1 MSKKYTELYT
11 EMIMIKLYFK
21 QAFYLLRENKLLSS
35 ISIIG
40 TALAIAMI
48 MVIVITLRATIAPFA
63 PESHRDRM
71 LIFRYAGL
79 QNKSNITWQSNGPIA
94 YNTAKACFKEMTVPE
109 AVSITSAFQ
118 ETMLAAK
125 PAGEMESCSVLQT
138 DDAFWK
144 VFEFDFVSGKPY
156 DNADF
161 DAGAAK
167 AVISEDMARRLFGTS
182 EVVGKTFLLNHTA
195 YLISGVV
202 RSVSRLA
209 RYAYAQVWIPLS
221 STDAFTTAWGDE
233 KIMGIV
239 AVFILAKSKE
249 DFPAIHN
256 EADRL
261 KAVFMAGHPN
271 FDLLYRGQP
280 DTYFVAAQRYSANN
294 PPAVKEAVRQYILTL
309 LVLLIVPAVN
319 LSGLTLSRMRKR
331 LSEIGVRKAFGAPR
345 RELMIQVLSE
355 NMLYSLFGGIL
366 GLILSYIA
374 TFLLGGMLFSVDFMS
389 NGVEDLQTMCVDL
402 LFDPT
407 VFLLAF
413 LACFLL
419 NLLSA
424 AIPAWRITRTNVA
437 DAINER

>member
-79 QNKSNITWQSNGPIA
+79 QNKSNINWQSNGPIA

-402 LFDPT
+402 LFNPT

>member
-1 MSKKYTELYT
+1 
-11 EMIMIKLYFK
+11 MIKLYFK
-21 QAFYLLRENKLLSS
+21 QAFQLLKENKLLSS

-63 PESHRDRM
+63 PETHRDRM
-71 LIFRYAGL
+71 LVFRYAGL
-79 QNKSNITWQSNGPIA
+79 QNKSNVNWQSNGPIG
-94 YNTAKACFKEMTVPE
+94 YNTATACFKEMTVPE
-109 AVSITSAFQ
+109 AVTITNSFQ

-144 VFEFDFVSGKPY
+144 VFEFDFLSGKPY

-182 EVVGKTFLLNHTA
+182 EVVGKTFLLNHSA

-202 RSVSRLA
+202 RPVSKLA

-221 STDAFTTAWGDE
+221 STNAFTTTWGDE
-233 KIMGIV
+233 NIMGMV
-239 AVFILAKSKE
+239 SVFILAKSEK
-249 DFPAIHN
+249 DFPAIRN

-261 KAVFMAGHPN
+261 RAVFMAGHPN

-280 DTYFVAAQRYSANN
+280 DTYFVASQRYSANN
-294 PPAVKEAVRQYILTL
+294 PPAVKQAVRQYIITL

-345 RELMIQVLSE
+345 RELMMQVLSE
-355 NMLYSLFGGIL
+355 NMLYSLFGGIF
-366 GLILSYIA
+366 GLLLSYIA
-374 TFLLGGMLFSVDFMS
+374 AFLLGGMLFSVDFVS
-389 NGVEDLQTMCVDL
+389 DGVNDLRTMCVDL
-402 LFDPT
+402 LFDPV

-424 AIPAWRITRTNVA
+424 AIPAWRITRTNIV

>member
-79 QNKSNITWQSNGPIA
+79 QNKSNINWQSNGPIA

>member
-79 QNKSNITWQSNGPIA
+79 QNKSNINWQSNGPIA

-366 GLILSYIA
+366 GLVLSYVA
-374 TFLLGGMLFSVDFMS
+374 AFLLGGMLFSVDFMS

>member
-21 QAFYLLRENKLLSS
+21 QAFHLLRENKLLSS

-63 PESHRDRM
+63 PETHRDRM
-71 LIFRYAGL
+71 LIFRFAGL
-79 QNKSNITWQSNGPIA
+79 QNKSNVNWQSNGPIG
-94 YNTAKACFKEMTVPE
+94 YNTAKACFKAMTIPE
-109 AVSITSAFQ
+109 AVSISSISQ
-118 ETMLAAK
+118 ETMLSAK

-144 VFEFDFVSGKPY
+144 VFEFEFVSGKPY

-182 EVVGKTFLLNHTA
+182 EVVGKTFLLNHSA
-195 YLISGVV
+195 YIVCGVV
-202 RSVSRLA
+202 RPVSKLA
-209 RYAYAQVWIPLS
+209 KYAYAQVWIPLS
-221 STDAFTTAWGDE
+221 STNAFTDTWGDDN
-233 KIMGIV
+233 IMGMT
-239 AVFILAKSKE
+239 AVYILAKSKD
-249 DFPAIHN
+249 DFQAISQ

-261 KAVFMAGHPN
+261 RAIFMAGHPN
-271 FDLLYRGQP
+271 YDLLYRGQP

-331 LSEIGVRKAFGAPR
+331 ISEIGVRKAFGAPR
-345 RELMIQVLSE
+345 RELMMQVLSE

-366 GLILSYIA
+366 GLVLSYVA
-374 TFLLGGMLFSVDFMS
+374 AFLLGGMLFSVDFVS
-389 NGVEDLQTMCVDL
+389 NGVEDLQTMCIDL
-402 LFDPT
+402 LFDPV

-424 AIPAWRITRTNVA
+424 AIPAWKVTRTNIV

>member
-79 QNKSNITWQSNGPIA
+79 QNKSNINWQSNGPIA

-195 YLISGVV
+195 YLISGGV

>member
-1 MSKKYTELYT
+1 
-11 EMIMIKLYFK
+11 MIKLYFK
-21 QAFYLLRENKLLSS
+21 QAFKLLGENKLLSS

-79 QNKSNITWQSNGPIA
+79 QNKSNANWQSNGPIG

-202 RSVSRLA
+202 RPVSKLA

-221 STDAFTTAWGDE
+221 STDAFTATWGDE
-233 KIMGIV
+233 DIMGMV
-239 AVFILAKSKE
+239 AVFILAKSEK

-261 KAVFMAGHPN
+261 RGVYMAGHPN

-294 PPAVKEAVRQYILTL
+294 PPAVKQAVQQYILTL
-309 LVLLIVPAVN
+309 IVLLIVPAVN

-345 RELMIQVLSE
+345 RELMTQVLSE

-374 TFLLGGMLFSVDFMS
+374 AFLLGGMLFSVDFIS
-389 NGVEDLQTMCVDL
+389 NGVDDLRTMCIDL
-402 LFDPT
+402 LFDPA

-424 AIPAWRITRTNVA
+424 AIPAWRITRTNIV

>member
-1 MSKKYTELYT
+1 
-11 EMIMIKLYFK
+11 MIKLYFK
-21 QAFYLLRENKLLSS
+21 QAFYLLGENKLLSS

-40 TALAIAMI
+40 TALAIAMV

-79 QNKSNITWQSNGPIA
+79 QNKTNINWQSNGPIG

-144 VFEFDFVSGKPY
+144 VFKFDFVSGKPY

-202 RSVSRLA
+202 RSVSKLA

-221 STDAFTTAWGDE
+221 STDAFTMAWGDE
-233 KIMGIV
+233 NIMGMV
-239 AVFILAKSKE
+239 TVFILAKSKE

-294 PPAVKEAVRQYILTL
+294 PPAVKEAVRQYILTS

-374 TFLLGGMLFSVDFMS
+374 TFLLGGMLFSVDFVS

-424 AIPAWRITRTNVA
+424 AIPAWRITRTNIV

>member
-1 MSKKYTELYT
+1 
-11 EMIMIKLYFK
+11 MIKLYFK
-21 QAFYLLRENKLLSS
+21 QAFKLLGENKLLSS
-35 ISIIG
+35 ISIVG

-48 MVIVITLRATIAPFA
+48 MVIVITIRATIAPFA
-63 PESHRDRM
+63 PETHRDRM

-79 QNKSNITWQSNGPIA
+79 QNKSNANWQSNGPVG

-144 VFEFDFVSGKPY
+144 VFEFNFVSGKPY

-202 RSVSRLA
+202 RPVSKLA

-221 STDAFTTAWGDE
+221 STDAFTATWGDE
-233 KIMGIV
+233 DIMGMV
-239 AVFILAKSKE
+239 AVFILAKSEK

-261 KAVFMAGHPN
+261 RGVYMAGHPN

-294 PPAVKEAVRQYILTL
+294 PPAVKQAVQQYILTL

-345 RELMIQVLSE
+345 RELMTQVLSE
-355 NMLYSLFGGIL
+355 NMLYSLFGGVL

-374 TFLLGGMLFSVDFMS
+374 AFLLGGMLFSVDFMS
-389 NGVEDLQTMCVDL
+389 NGVDDLRTMCVDL
-402 LFDPT
+402 LFDPV

-424 AIPAWRITRTNVA
+424 AIPAWRITRTNIV

>member
-63 PESHRDRM
+63 PENHRDRM

-79 QNKSNITWQSNGPIA
+79 QNKSNINWQSNGPIA

>member
-1 MSKKYTELYT
+1 
-11 EMIMIKLYFK
+11 MIKLYFK
-21 QAFYLLRENKLLSS
+21 QAFKLLGENKLLSS
-35 ISIIG
+35 ISIVG

-48 MVIVITLRATIAPFA
+48 MVIVITIRATIAPFA
-63 PESHRDRM
+63 PETHRDRM

-79 QNKSNITWQSNGPIA
+79 QNKSNANWQSNGPVG

-144 VFEFDFVSGKPY
+144 VFEFNFVSGKPY

-182 EVVGKTFLLNHTA
+182 EIVGKTFLLNHTA

-202 RSVSRLA
+202 RPVSKLA

-221 STDAFTTAWGDE
+221 STDAFTATWGDE
-233 KIMGIV
+233 DIMGMV
-239 AVFILAKSKE
+239 AVFILAKSEK

-261 KAVFMAGHPN
+261 RGVYMAGHPN

-294 PPAVKEAVRQYILTL
+294 PPAVKQAVQQYILTL
-309 LVLLIVPAVN
+309 IVLLIVPAVN

-345 RELMIQVLSE
+345 RELMTQVLSE

-374 TFLLGGMLFSVDFMS
+374 AFLLGGMLFSVDFIS
-389 NGVEDLQTMCVDL
+389 NGVDDLRTMCIDL
-402 LFDPT
+402 LFDPA

-424 AIPAWRITRTNVA
+424 AIPAWRITRTNIV

>member
-79 QNKSNITWQSNGPIA
+79 QNKSNINWQSNGPIA

-331 LSEIGVRKAFGAPR
+331 LSEIGVRKAFGTPR

>member
-1 MSKKYTELYT
+1 M
-11 EMIMIKLYFK
+11 
-21 QAFYLLRENKLLSS
+21 LRENKLLSS

-40 TALAIAMI
+40 TALPIAMI
-48 MVIVITLRATIAPFA
+48 MVIVITLRATLAPFA

-79 QNKSNITWQSNGPIA
+79 QNKSNINWQSNGPIA

>member
-79 QNKSNITWQSNGPIA
+79 QNKSNINWQSNGPIA

-309 LVLLIVPAVN
+309 LVLLF
-319 LSGLTLSRMRKR
+319 R
-331 LSEIGVRKAFGAPR
+331 
-345 RELMIQVLSE
+345 Q
-355 NMLYSLFGGIL
+355 
-366 GLILSYIA
+366 
-374 TFLLGGMLFSVDFMS
+374 
-389 NGVEDLQTMCVDL
+389 
-402 LFDPT
+402 
-407 VFLLAF
+407 
-413 LACFLL
+413 
-419 NLLSA
+419 
-424 AIPAWRITRTNVA
+424 
-437 DAINER
+437 

>member
-1 MSKKYTELYT
+1 
-11 EMIMIKLYFK
+11 MIKLYFK
-21 QAFYLLRENKLLSS
+21 QAFYLLGENKLLSS

-40 TALAIAMI
+40 TALAIAMV

-79 QNKSNITWQSNGPIA
+79 QNKTNINWQSNGPIG

-144 VFEFDFVSGKPY
+144 VFKFDFVSGKPY

-202 RSVSRLA
+202 RSVSKLA

-221 STDAFTTAWGDE
+221 STDAFTMAWGDE
-233 KIMGIV
+233 NIMGMV
-239 AVFILAKSKE
+239 TVFILAKSKE

-374 TFLLGGMLFSVDFMS
+374 TFLLGGMLFSVDFVS

-424 AIPAWRITRTNVA
+424 AIPAWRITRTNIV

>member
-1 MSKKYTELYT
+1 M
-11 EMIMIKLYFK
+11 
-21 QAFYLLRENKLLSS
+21 N
-35 ISIIG
+35 
-40 TALAIAMI
+40 
-48 MVIVITLRATIAPFA
+48 
-63 PESHRDRM
+63 
-71 LIFRYAGL
+71 
-79 QNKSNITWQSNGPIA
+79 WQSNGPIG
-94 YNTAKACFKEMTVPE
+94 YNTAKACFKEMKTPE
-109 AVSITSAFQ
+109 AVSITSFFR

-144 VFEFDFVSGKPY
+144 VFEFDFISGKPY

-182 EVVGKTFLLNHTA
+182 EVVGKTFLLNHSA
-195 YLISGVV
+195 YVICGVV
-202 RSVSRLA
+202 HSVSKLA
-209 RYAYAQVWIPLS
+209 NYAYAQVWIPLS
-221 STDAFTTAWGDE
+221 STNAFTTTWGDE
-233 KIMGIV
+233 NIMGMT
-239 AVFILAKSKE
+239 AVYILAKSKE
-249 DFPAIHN
+249 DFPAIHQ
-256 EADRL
+256 EADWLR
-261 KAVFMAGHPN
+261 AIFMAGHPN

-309 LVLLIVPAVN
+309 LVLLLVPAVN

-331 LSEIGVRKAFGAPR
+331 ISEIGVRKAFGAPR
-345 RELMIQVLSE
+345 RELMMQVLSE

-366 GLILSYIA
+366 GLVLSYVA
-374 TFLLGGMLFSVDFMS
+374 AFLLGGMLFSVDFVS
-389 NGVEDLQTMCVDL
+389 NGVEDWRTMCIDL
-402 LFDPT
+402 LFDPV

-413 LACFLL
+413 FACFLL

-424 AIPAWRITRTNVA
+424 AIPAWKVTRTNIV

>member
-79 QNKSNITWQSNGPIA
+79 QNKSNINWQSNGPIA
-94 YNTAKACFKEMTVPE
+94 YNTAKACFKEMTDPE